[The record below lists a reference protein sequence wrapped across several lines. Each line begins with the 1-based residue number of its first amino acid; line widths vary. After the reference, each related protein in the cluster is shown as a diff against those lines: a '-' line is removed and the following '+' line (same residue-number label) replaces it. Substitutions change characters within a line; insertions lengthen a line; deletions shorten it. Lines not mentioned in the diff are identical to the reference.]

1 MYVKKYC
8 GGRVCVC
15 TNILKYILCSCV
27 VDCRKEERNA
37 QGACYVCIVLNIRS
51 TEYEVKE
58 IYIIHK

>member
-1 MYVKKYC
+1 MYVKRYC

-37 QGACYVCIVLNIRS
+37 QGACYVYCIFN
-51 TEYEVKE
+51 
-58 IYIIHK
+58 YI